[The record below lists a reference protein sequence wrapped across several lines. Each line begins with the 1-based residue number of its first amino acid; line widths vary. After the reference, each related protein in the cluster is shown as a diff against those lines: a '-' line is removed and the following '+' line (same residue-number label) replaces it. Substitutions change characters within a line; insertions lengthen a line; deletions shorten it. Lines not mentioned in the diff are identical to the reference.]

1 MSVPTRL
8 PLPSKRPVQVLVM
21 VLLPVPVRGHRP
33 PTSDVVGGMGAPKPI
48 LALGATLLT
57 ERRF

>member
-1 MSVPTRL
+1 
-8 PLPSKRPVQVLVM
+8 M
-21 VLLPVPVRGHRP
+21 VLLRVPVRGHRP

>member
-1 MSVPTRL
+1 
-8 PLPSKRPVQVLVM
+8 M
-21 VLLPVPVRGHRP
+21 VLMPVPVRGHRL
-33 PTSDVVGGMGAPKPI
+33 PTLDVVGGMGAPKPI